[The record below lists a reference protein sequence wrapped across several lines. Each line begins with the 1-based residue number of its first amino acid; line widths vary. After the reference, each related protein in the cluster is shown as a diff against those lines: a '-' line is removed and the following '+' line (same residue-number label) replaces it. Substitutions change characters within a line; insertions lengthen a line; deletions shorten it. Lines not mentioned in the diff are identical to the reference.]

1 MRNFLIL
8 LSCYSCY
15 IEVETLKNGEPEFDD
30 KKFNQSMVENS
41 VHFFLYH
48 SSNFGIADELV
59 VGDNDLLNKSRY
71 DADRPAAIIIHGWTH
86 GKDTPWMIEMRE
98 AMANKSVWN
107 VIIVDWAPL
116 ARTLYTEARVHSPTV
131 ARIVGNFCLYLNKM
145 KGLRMSD
152 IHFIGHSMG
161 AQISAMTS
169 AYIGQHTREQVGRI
183 TGLDPA
189 APLYEWPHMES
200 SDEVIDP
207 NDAVFV
213 DVIHTNGNYL
223 GMISPCGHVDYYP
236 NGGMHQPGCTF
247 WLCSHM
253 RAVEFWTA
261 SIKNPYVFK
270 AFPFSIWNKY
280 VTGEIEEVNSYPMGI
295 AAGPRIPQ
303 GVYFLETVDE
313 VPYIHTKTT
322 MADSL

>member
-1 MRNFLIL
+1 MTKFWIL
-8 LSCYSCY
+8 VGCCSIIY
-15 IEVETLKNGEPEFDD
+15 EVIALKDSEPEFEE

-48 SSNFGIADELV
+48 RSNFDTSDELV
-59 VGDNDLLNKSRY
+59 AGDDDLLNRSRY
-71 DADRPAAIIIHGWTH
+71 NADWPTTILIHGWTH
-86 GKDTPWMIEMRE
+86 SRDTPWMVEMRE

-107 VIIVDWAPL
+107 IIIVDWAPL

-131 ARIVGNFCLYLNKM
+131 ARLVGNLCLYLNKM
-145 KGLRMSD
+145 RGLRMSD
-152 IHFIGHSMG
+152 IHFVGHSMG

-169 AYIGQHTREQVGRI
+169 AYIRQHLSEKVGRI

-200 SDEVIDP
+200 SEEVIDP
-207 NDAVFV
+207 GDAIFV

-261 SIKNPYVFK
+261 SIKNPFLFK
-270 AFPFSIWNKY
+270 AYPFSIWNQY
-280 VTGEIEEVNSYPMGI
+280 VTGEIDGMHSFPMGI
-295 AAGPRIPQ
+295 AANPKIPK
-303 GVYFLETVDE
+303 GAYFLETVDE
-313 VPYIHTKTT
+313 VQYIHTETT
-322 MADSL
+322 MMDSL